1 MHACICN
8 NKVAGSS
15 ADAACSPV
23 SDVGE
28 SAAAGAAEL
37 VVAAACGR
45 RRGGGAAAAAA
56 AVDAVPPARPAH
68 AALARY
74 VAHGAG
80 EGQLGVEADGGVEAL
95 AHGRVRRH
103 GAAHAE
109 RGLPR
114 LPLLDGLGA
123 QPAHPLPLEPLP
135 HAPDVRGRALLR
147 HPAALAPHAPRLHA
161 ADAAVRRRVTA
172 LRRAPPLQKHATR
185 PGQYSTNQAT

>member
-1 MHACICN
+1 
-8 NKVAGSS
+8 
-15 ADAACSPV
+15 V

-28 SAAAGAAEL
+28 RAAAGAAEL
-37 VVAAACGR
+37 VAAACGQ
-45 RRGGGAAAAAA
+45 RRGGGAAAAA

-161 ADAAVRRRVTA
+161 AAAAAVRRRVTA